1 MPPSPTATF
10 AEFYGVKKAN
20 EVMAYIY
27 DETSQQQI
35 ELQKVIDSLSVQPRP
50 EGHQPMGGSRPG
62 LTQLPVSSTDPSV
75 ILLYDID
82 DKKCTVEVLSI
93 MPIRFQ

>member
-1 MPPSPTATF
+1 MSPSPTSTF
-10 AEFYGVKKAN
+10 ADFYGVKKAN

-27 DETSQQQI
+27 DETSDQQI
-35 ELQKVIDSLSVQPRP
+35 ELQKVIDSLSAQPRP
-50 EGHQPMGGSRPG
+50 DGHQPVGGGRPG
-62 LTQLPVSSTDPSV
+62 LTQLPISSTSPHV

-82 DKKCTVEVLSI
+82 DKKCIVEVLSI